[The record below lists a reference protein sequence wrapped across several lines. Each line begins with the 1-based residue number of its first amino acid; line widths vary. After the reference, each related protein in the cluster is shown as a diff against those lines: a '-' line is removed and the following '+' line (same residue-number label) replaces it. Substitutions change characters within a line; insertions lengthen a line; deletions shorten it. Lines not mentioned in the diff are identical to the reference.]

1 MSQNQN
7 IELEIAKIKNLP
19 PLPEESIRIITAVN
33 DGDISI
39 EKLVDVLSMSPV
51 LVARLLG
58 LANSAFFGQAGKVN
72 DLRTAIIRVLGV
84 NLVKS
89 LALSIVLNVEL
100 KTNEC
105 KKFDSNYF
113 WSHALVTAQIA
124 EKLAKHINDDLMQSN
139 MVYTSGLLLNIGLL
153 AAIFIYPADLNE
165 VFSKSDRFDGSVIN
179 EMCSQLGK
187 TQYEFGAILLER
199 WKLPSIYQAVIK
211 QFRQPDY
218 EGRERRLIELLE
230 LSHWAAVYIVNDKIE
245 EIPDFSNLLNRLSLS
260 QVLFMRVVKDLNE
273 NRENILELAT
283 VVGGG

>member
-179 EMCSQLGK
+179 EMRSQLGK